1 MCGCCLHWASHSAS
15 RNSRECDGESRQYV
29 HPHAHTHIHTLL
41 VSTLMRTLRMAQGT
55 KSAYVICHFSL
66 ASCRSFFLLI
76 FPLQCHSRARCVHHQ
91 HLLLRLQRLP
101 RPTARIRQRS
111 PCASACHWRESGPLT
126 DFAMHNP
133 TAFLEHP
140 HEFSCSDNV
149 TMIPATQ
156 VLPVASRGPNV
167 FGLISTRKPV
177 CECHLSVLHK
187 QRETGADVEKESV
200 ATTIFSPT
208 SKGKRDRDKKCCA
221 VVERQGESSKNLG
234 TES

>member
-1 MCGCCLHWASHSAS
+1 MSFLFPPHLPPPVSFPCTLCSPPAPTSPPSAS
-15 RNSRECDGESRQYV
+15 
-29 HPHAHTHIHTLL
+29 
-41 VSTLMRTLRMAQGT
+41 ST
-55 KSAYVICHFSL
+55 S
-66 ASCRSFFLLI
+66 
-76 FPLQCHSRARCVHHQ
+76 
-91 HLLLRLQRLP
+91 
-101 RPTARIRQRS
+101 TARIRQRS

-156 VLPVASRGPNV
+156 GLPVASRGPNV